1 MTSTKNR
8 LMRLACLLLCVCT
21 SIGIA
26 LYNGYLYLS
35 HADYMD
41 VDGVYHT
48 MLLKSDGSGTIL
60 TVLCL
65 VSCALFA
72 LPVLFLVGKKE
83 EHPCAKE
90 GIPLLFG
97 RCAAGILLISCTVMQ
112 FLLSP
117 GATPYEVSD
126 QNKTILYVSL
136 AAAVIGAF
144 YFLLPALFSIKNR
157 TVLFCSGLS
166 TVVFLCCQ
174 LLLSHYFMMDFLS
187 SPTRLWAMFGYG
199 ALILFMLFDLRRHVS
214 GRLSSKGLVL
224 WALVAFF
231 ANTVD
236 ALPRL
241 VLSFAGNEYFP
252 VTLTTF
258 YTLFRLALGLYA
270 LLTVLP
276 LCLPK
281 KEPAPAL
288 ENEGEDAKEAANE
301 QETTE
306 DGTFEESGEQPDTE
320 NTDNIENN
328 ENNENTEEH
337 GVCCESIS
345 TTDSATE
352 AENKGEENHA

>member
-1 MTSTKNR
+1 MAKNSS
-8 LMRLACLLLCVCT
+8 MRLACLLLCVCT

-26 LYNGYLYLS
+26 LYNGYLYLY
-35 HADYMD
+35 HADYLD
-41 VDGVYHT
+41 VDEIYHT

-65 VSCALFA
+65 VCCALFA
-72 LPVLFLVGKKE
+72 LPFLFLIKKKE
-83 EHPCAKE
+83 ECPCTKE
-90 GIPLLFG
+90 GIPLLFS
-97 RCAAGILLISCTVMQ
+97 RCAAGILLVSCTVMQ

-117 GATPYEVSD
+117 TATPYEVSA
-126 QNKTILYVSL
+126 QNKTILYISL
-136 AAAVIGAF
+136 ATAVAGAL
-144 YFLLPALFSIKNR
+144 YFLLPALFALKNH
-157 TVLFCSGLS
+157 TVLFFLGLS

-214 GRLSSKGLVL
+214 GRFSSKGLVL
-224 WALVAFF
+224 WALIAFF

-270 LLTVLP
+270 LMTVLP
-276 LCLPK
+276 LCLPQ
-281 KEPAPAL
+281 KEPVTAPQST
-288 ENEGEDAKEAANE
+288 GEDAEEATQA
-301 QETTE
+301 QEETADGSFEKSVKHPDSENTE
-306 DGTFEESGEQPDTE
+306 STE
-320 NTDNIENN
+320 NTEHT
-328 ENNENTEEH
+328 ENTAEH
-337 GVCCESIS
+337 SVCCESIS
-345 TTDSATE
+345 TTNSAME
-352 AENKGEENHA
+352 AENEGEENHA